1 MAKKTTSKSTT
12 QPAPDGPTWQSH
24 PSTYFGGQAEID
36 EVDLVARDMEAKWG
50 ADRLR
55 LMVDP
60 ELRAKFDSQRHK
72 LDRAIWYG
80 SLNDVRTEARRMI
93 VAWRA
98 LDRKAIE
105 MGCERLK
112 PTVWEIPLPNGTVAA
127 LVRYNEDVK
136 DVSADSRWVQIY
148 TMDEI
153 GRLIA
158 GFPEIVRAKE
168 IWKGAEITQVKTNI
182 MKDRNALGESMADLN
197 DPMPF

>member
-1 MAKKTTSKSTT
+1 MAKKPTSN
-12 QPAPDGPTWQSH
+12 QPATKPAEPTWQSH

-36 EVDLVARDMEAKWG
+36 EVDLVARDMEARWG

-55 LMVDP
+55 LMVDA

-72 LDRAIWYG
+72 LDQAIWYG
-80 SLNDVRTEARRMI
+80 SLDDVRTEARRMI
-93 VAWRA
+93 KAWKV
-98 LDRKAIE
+98 LDAKATE
-105 MGCERLK
+105 MGRERLK

-158 GFPEIVRAKE
+158 GFPEIVKAKE
-168 IWKGAEITQVKTNI
+168 IWKGAEITAVRTNI
-182 MKDRNALGESMADLN
+182 FNNTNALGLSMDDL
-197 DPMPF
+197 DQPMPF

>member
-1 MAKKTTSKSTT
+1 MAKKPTSN
-12 QPAPDGPTWQSH
+12 QPATKPAEPTWQSH
-24 PSTYFGGQAEID
+24 PSTYIGGQAEID
-36 EVDLVARDMEAKWG
+36 EVDLVARDMEARWG

-80 SLNDVRTEARRMI
+80 SLDDVRTEARRMI
-93 VAWRA
+93 KAWKA
-98 LDRKAIE
+98 LDAKATE
-105 MGCERLK
+105 MGRERLK

-168 IWKGAEITQVKTNI
+168 IWKGAEITAVRTNI
-182 MKDRNALGESMADLN
+182 FNNTNALGLSMDDL
-197 DPMPF
+197 DQPMPF